1 MELEGVCRKVLSIS
15 KEKEGLWVGAFFS
28 FPFIFIRSADLHR
41 RNCLEAGREKIAVI
55 AWVQPK
61 FHDFV

>member
-1 MELEGVCRKVLSIS
+1 MFLRNSSSG
-15 KEKEGLWVGAFFS
+15 KEKEGRWVGAFFS
-28 FPFIFIRSADLHR
+28 FPFIFIRGADLHR
-41 RNCLEAGREKIAVI
+41 RNYLETGREKVAVI